1 MRSGSPASASAPTLT
16 PECQV
21 AFLATFL
28 VAAFFLVALFGSTS
42 AFLAAAFFFAGAF
55 LAAAVLVDGV
65 FFFAGAAFFAA
76 VRVVDADFAGRAD
89 DDRAADGAPR
99 EDDAFFTGAAFEA
112 LGMQTTPSSRPA
124 TDRSGHGERGG
135 YHGAQGPPRDL

>member
-1 MRSGSPASASAPTLT
+1 LLT
-16 PECQV
+16 
-21 AFLATFL
+21 A
-28 VAAFFLVALFGSTS
+28 
-42 AFLAAAFFFAGAF
+42 LAAARRGAGATVF
-55 LAAAVLVDGV
+55 VVRPAAAYAVFAAEVTFVAFTGVARFAPALRAAAVARPRA
-65 FFFAGAAFFAA
+65 AGAAFFAA

-89 DDRAADGAPR
+89 DDRAADGAR